1 MGLTLCWMPC
11 QLQRHC
17 KPWRFHGTVFTAPW
31 EEFLGKWEG
40 SVVNSSILNDQ
51 CSWAFY
57 VTGSKGQLRWPWL
70 SQWQPQPTQ
79 ARLLLAADWWF
90 HLFFLSF
97 AHFLRPQLFVA
108 RSLEFFLYYVRI
120 LSNSPKPKFSNYPR
134 KKASPMPIK
143 MKSITQKNKFQVGWM
158 CIPLGRINF
167 YIISLCFKW

>member
-1 MGLTLCWMPC
+1 MGSTLCWMPC

-17 KPWRFHGTVFTAPW
+17 KPWRFHGKVFTAPL

-40 SVVNSSILNDQ
+40 SVVSWSILNDQ
-51 CSWAFY
+51 CSWALY

-79 ARLLLAADWWF
+79 ARLLLTADWWF

-108 RSLEFFLYYVRI
+108 RSLEFFYTMLGSFPIPPNQNFPII
-120 LSNSPKPKFSNYPR
+120 LGRKPLLCPSRWNLSHR
-134 KKASPMPIK
+134 
-143 MKSITQKNKFQVGWM
+143 
-158 CIPLGRINF
+158 RINF
-167 YIISLCFKW
+167 K

>member
-1 MGLTLCWMPC
+1 MGFTLCWMQC

-17 KPWRFHGTVFTAPW
+17 KPWRFHGKFFTAPW
-31 EEFLGKWEG
+31 EEFLGNGREVWWAQAFWMTSALEPCMSQAARG
-40 SVVNSSILNDQ
+40 SCVDHV
-51 CSWAFY
+51 
-57 VTGSKGQLRWPWL
+57 

-79 ARLLLAADWWF
+79 AGLLLTADWWF

-134 KKASPMPIK
+134 KKASPNMPIK